1 VVGVRPNQSV
11 LWRAAGL
18 TARRGSF
25 VLDELGPAPA
35 MVFHSRVMTDSEA
48 TELLAGVLYLSG

>member
-1 VVGVRPNQSV
+1 VAR
-11 LWRAAGL
+11 RRL

-25 VLDELGPAPA
+25 VLDDLGPAPA